1 MAQAHIHVVGVRAQC
16 GCGLDGGGPRNA
28 PRTLCPIRGVSPGG
42 LLYQTGFLVL
52 AIAKMELV
60 FPMA

>member
-1 MAQAHIHVVGVRAQC
+1 MAQVHIHVVGVRAQC
-16 GCGLDGGGPRNA
+16 GCGLDGGAAQCAKNA
-28 PRTLCPIRGVSPGG
+28 LPNSGASPDG

-52 AIAKMELV
+52 AIAKMKLV